1 MQDWKM
7 TDKILANSE
16 QNYGVWKMQDW
27 KMTDKLLSGCW
38 FHYGQALVKRMT
50 KIGLKDAY
58 LHDESVT
65 DVIQCLLGLPLLPA
79 NDIVAALQD
88 IRITIATDGSHSR
101 QLQQLVAYVKR
112 QWLDRR
118 SVGPDRL
125 CVRDNRARTNNV
137 LESYH
142 TGLRRRIQ
150 VSHPNLFNFLTH
162 LQNVTVDDMADLQR
176 LKRGVEIR
184 RPKKREIFGMT
195 PASRHASRVTA
206 SCWQEKSHPVYRQLK
221 KLVKNISAN

>member
-1 MQDWKM
+1 
-7 TDKILANSE
+7 
-16 QNYGVWKMQDW
+16 V
-27 KMTDKLLSGCW
+27 
-38 FHYGQALVKRMT
+38 V
-50 KIGLKDAY
+50 
-58 LHDESVT
+58 
-65 DVIQCLLGLPLLPA
+65 QCLLGLPLRPA

-88 IRITIATDGSHSR
+88 IRITIVTDGSHSR
-101 QLQQLVAYVKR
+101 QLQQLVAYVKC

-125 CVRDNRARTNNV
+125 CVRDNRARTNNT

-142 TGLRRRIQ
+142 SGLCRRIQ
-150 VSHPNLFNFLTH
+150 VSHPNFFNFLTH
-162 LQNVTVDDMADLQR
+162 LQNVTADNMADLQR
-176 LKRGVEIR
+176 LKRGVDL
-184 RPKKREIFGMT
+184 KREIFRMT